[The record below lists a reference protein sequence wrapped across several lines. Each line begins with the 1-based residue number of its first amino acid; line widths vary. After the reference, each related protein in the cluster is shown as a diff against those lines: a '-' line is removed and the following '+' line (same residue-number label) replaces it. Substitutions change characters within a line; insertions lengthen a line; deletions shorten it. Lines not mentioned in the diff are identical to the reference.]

1 MKVEHR
7 LEPLMQIKEKSD
19 NIQTYGCL
27 QVNLAFMLKPID
39 VINQR
44 EFLDMVTA
52 MMKAACDVIE
62 AKNKEGES
70 CLGTSPMLNPE
81 DTISSGQQQE
91 KSSDIPPPN
100 ITLS

>member
-1 MKVEHR
+1 MRIEHK

-39 VINQR
+39 VVNQQD
-44 EFLDMVTA
+44 FLDMVTA

-62 AKNKEGES
+62 QKNKESEDVVPN
-70 CLGTSPMLNPE
+70 LPE
-81 DTISSGQQQE
+81 
-91 KSSDIPPPN
+91 
-100 ITLS
+100 